1 MQNIVLFGQAAN
13 TLETLMIPLSLNK
26 PSYGKNVPDEEIIPQ
41 IGKDLGGVTVSPL
54 ILGDSAFHLNHGL

>member
-26 PSYGKNVPDEEIIPQ
+26 PSYGEMCQMK
-41 IGKDLGGVTVSPL
+41 KL
-54 ILGDSAFHLNHGL
+54 FHR